1 MSDELTPITRKE
13 TFLAKAGGQNVVTP
27 TPITREETFLQAIID
42 SGSGGGGGSSELPE
56 VTAEDNGD
64 VLTVVNG
71 KWDKASGGGTGGG
84 VFVVT
89 IENDMETYSNPS
101 ATFAEMLSANEDGK
115 AIILVIK
122 NTQDANGSQYGL
134 RNITTTEAVFQSFYA
149 DSNPTYL
156 EAVLITCTSSNV
168 WSSDGVTII
177 GD

>member
-42 SGSGGGGGSSELPE
+42 NGSGGGGG
-56 VTAEDNGD
+56 
-64 VLTVVNG
+64 
-71 KWDKASGGGTGGG
+71 GGA
-84 VFVVT
+84 FVVT
-89 IENDMETYSNPS
+89 IENDRETYSNPS

-122 NTQDANGSQYGL
+122 NTQDADGSQYGL
-134 RNITTTEAVFQSFYA
+134 RNISTTEAVFQSFYA

-168 WSSDGVTII
+168 WSSDGVTLI
-177 GD
+177 GE